1 MIAERR
7 GIEMLDEGSAQTGY
21 VRIGDTVRMES
32 RLPDGSVLFGAI
44 DQKVVQG

>member
-1 MIAERR
+1 
-7 GIEMLDEGSAQTGY
+7 MLDDGSAQTGDM
-21 VRIGDTVRMES
+21 RFGDTVRMES